1 MHLEAFHSVDTTNI
15 DWSKPLTKQA
25 SGSYSDMELD
35 YMVASS
41 EAWCGVKKDGL
52 YVKWKINVSPP
63 GSSRCMVVCFFSITM
78 SLTTCRFWRLS
89 RLDPSSSVFVA
100 VGLTFRMTW
109 KSIR

>member
-41 EAWCGVKKDGL
+41 EAWCAVKKD
-52 YVKWKINVSPP
+52 VKWKINVFPP
-63 GSSRCMVVCFFSITM
+63 GSSRCIY
-78 SLTTCRFWRLS
+78 
-89 RLDPSSSVFVA
+89 
-100 VGLTFRMTW
+100 GRMFL
-109 KSIR
+109 